1 VTTDYTD
8 MIYAATPEQI
18 EQRRKAFIRKW
29 RLRHRPIADCLEE
42 AGDRLFTFTR
52 LPPSQ
57 WRSARTTNAIERL
70 HEEFKRR
77 IKTQTTKLGAV
88 LAIAVAASIHTA
100 SADPITYTESASA
113 TGSLGSNS
121 FTNALVTIT
130 VQADTSGVISCF
142 GIALCN
148 LGTGSVSV
156 AGVGTATFTNMID
169 AFVANSNTGAV
180 HSAAGIFHPSI
191 GDILDTLSSV
201 FATYSLTTSI
211 GPVTGSPVFNS
222 FAFPTSGGNF
232 VLNFQRELDRIDGV
246 GQVPARFRPK

>member
-1 VTTDYTD
+1 VAT
-8 MIYAATPEQI
+8 AA
-18 EQRRKAFIRKW
+18 
-29 RLRHRPIADCLEE
+29 EE
-42 AGDRLFTFTR
+42 DRLNIAGST
-52 LPPSQ
+52 LQ
-57 WRSARTTNAIERL
+57 WSATDGLTM
-70 HEEFKRR
+70 KS
-77 IKTQTTKLGAV
+77 KLSAV

-180 HSAAGIFHPSI
+180 NSAAGIFHPSI

-232 VLNFQRELDRIDGV
+232 VLNSLNSDSTFSASVPGPIAGAGLPGLILAGGGLLGWWRRRQKLETFGV
-246 GQVPARFRPK
+246 APSG